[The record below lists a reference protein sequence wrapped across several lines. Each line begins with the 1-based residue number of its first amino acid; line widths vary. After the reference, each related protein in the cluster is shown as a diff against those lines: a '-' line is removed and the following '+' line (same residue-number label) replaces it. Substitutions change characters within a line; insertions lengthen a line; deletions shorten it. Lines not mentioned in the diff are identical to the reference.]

1 MWPTHR
7 TPVLI
12 CAHNHFLSLIIL
24 VNKHCYPWRRL
35 AAGVALTDLVS
46 CVGSWREISCI
57 YVLVR
62 FWLFS
67 VLQHTRLGTIVLSSY
82 GRGMAIIPTINQY
95 QLHSSERRYKGKMRK
110 KDACLKKGSM
120 FVKGDYSCVVN
131 EFDVRVIIL
140 D

>member
-1 MWPTHR
+1 MLGSLPHLIFIGVYMRVKLGPPVAYASR
-7 TPVLI
+7 TLVLI

-67 VLQHTRLGTIVLSSY
+67 ILQHTRLAIVLSSY

-95 QLHSSERRYKGKMRK
+95 QLHSSE
-110 KDACLKKGSM
+110 
-120 FVKGDYSCVVN
+120 
-131 EFDVRVIIL
+131 
-140 D
+140 